1 MKKKKLINLLSSPYL
16 AAVLFVFLA
25 IIVFISTY
33 IPQES
38 SVGSGSLIDR
48 FGLENYKLIKS
59 LGLNDAFHSSW
70 YIFLLFILSFNL
82 TIASFY
88 KVFPRSRKAFRWASF
103 LKINKNYKN
112 QIQKPLNEWTD
123 FQKKLKKNFW
133 EIRLNSENNSLIAR
147 KGAFHRLGPSI
158 THIGILIIM
167 LGAFISLLFGFNGII
182 KGFES
187 DRFIITEKL
196 DAKRSYILVEQAK
209 IFHSDYWLG
218 ESPNFE
224 VEIDKTERFNYANNQ
239 PKQWKTDLSFY
250 STDGIL
256 LNSQKMEVN
265 KPISFKNVDFY
276 QADWKRVLKIIFN
289 KQNFEINLDQVGQKE
304 MAFISINKD
313 LGLLFL
319 ISPKDQT
326 LNLISVTGNLNNS
339 ILQNPQNLLKNGHLK
354 LLASN
359 LKPND
364 KAQIGPMQFQ
374 FIGAFSQTGIQF
386 KHSPGDLLMIIGMCI
401 LLIGV
406 FIAFGSKRFIWAV
419 KNESENTFFIIAKS
433 DRLPQSFSQELYKL
447 T

>member
-103 LKINKNYKN
+103 LKINKNYQN

-256 LNSQKMEVN
+256 LNSQKMEV
-265 KPISFKNVDFY
+265 SGCFATDC
-276 QADWKRVLKIIFN
+276 IFTDN
-289 KQNFEINLDQVGQKE
+289 HT
-304 MAFISINKD
+304 S
-313 LGLLFL
+313 
-319 ISPKDQT
+319 
-326 LNLISVTGNLNNS
+326 
-339 ILQNPQNLLKNGHLK
+339 
-354 LLASN
+354 AS
-359 LKPND
+359 
-364 KAQIGPMQFQ
+364 
-374 FIGAFSQTGIQF
+374 
-386 KHSPGDLLMIIGMCI
+386 
-401 LLIGV
+401 
-406 FIAFGSKRFIWAV
+406 
-419 KNESENTFFIIAKS
+419 
-433 DRLPQSFSQELYKL
+433 
-447 T
+447 